1 MDYISESFRSSMK
14 LPKNGLL
21 LLRHG
26 TIMDHVFP
34 RIEEPLSTDGEKL
47 VRRIAEQWNSSE
59 SPSSLFSSPLQRCVQ
74 TAEILSQRSNW
85 FQTVT
90 QSNLLGG
97 HGAYVTDSKIL
108 GSQLSKLSES
118 GRRNLFISHMKGE
131 KIDGMRSLREGSE
144 MILDTLYPS
153 SNNEFT
159 LAVSH
164 ETIITALGAY
174 LGGNPHE
181 WPDPLCGIHVTKGDA
196 YG

>member
-1 MDYISESFRSSMK
+1 
-14 LPKNGLL
+14 
-21 LLRHG
+21 
-26 TIMDHVFP
+26 
-34 RIEEPLSTDGEKL
+34 
-47 VRRIAEQWNSSE
+47 
-59 SPSSLFSSPLQRCVQ
+59 
-74 TAEILSQRSNW
+74 
-85 FQTVT
+85 
-90 QSNLLGG
+90 
-97 HGAYVTDSKIL
+97 
-108 GSQLSKLSES
+108 
-118 GRRNLFISHMKGE
+118 MKGE